1 MKRFIS
7 IMLSALLLAIPMSSY
22 AIFGKDNP
30 DKERKEL
37 QDKRNAAL
45 DMLYAEKPA
54 ARNELKSSKG
64 YAVFSNIGINL
75 FLVSTERGGGILRD
89 NRNGKD
95 TYMKMFSAGGGLGM
109 GIKDFSLIFVF
120 HTVEAMEEFQNS
132 GWDFSGQAD
141 ASAESGDKGAGAEA
155 AATVIPGTTIY
166 QLTKAGLA
174 LQATLKGTKFWAD
187 EDLNQGK

>member
-1 MKRFIS
+1 MKSFVS
-7 IMLSALLLAIPMSSY
+7 VLLSALLLAIPMSGY

-37 QDKRNAAL
+37 QEARNAAL
-45 DMLYAEKPA
+45 GKLYAEKPA
-54 ARNELKSSKG
+54 TRNELKSSKG

-75 FLVSTERGGGILRD
+75 FIVSTERGGGILRD

-120 HTVEAMEEFQNS
+120 HTVKAMEEFQRS
-132 GWDFSGQAD
+132 GWDFSAQAD
-141 ASAESGDKGAGAEA
+141 ASAESGDKGAGTEA

-166 QLTKAGLA
+166 QLTEAGLA

-187 EDLNQGK
+187 EDLN

>member
-1 MKRFIS
+1 MKSFVS
-7 IMLSALLLAIPMSSY
+7 VLLSALLLAIPMSSY
-22 AIFGKDNP
+22 ALFGKDSP
-30 DKERKEL
+30 DKERKDL
-37 QDKRNAAL
+37 QEARNAAL
-45 DMLYAEKPA
+45 GKLYAEKPST
-54 ARNELKSSKG
+54 RNELKSSKG

-75 FLVSTERGGGILRD
+75 FVVSTERGGGILRD

-109 GIKDFSLIFVF
+109 GVKDFSLIFVF
-120 HTVEAMEEFQNS
+120 HTVKAMEEFKSS
-132 GWDFSGQAD
+132 GWDFSAQAD

-166 QLTKAGLA
+166 QLTDAGLA

-187 EDLNQGK
+187 EDLN

>member
-1 MKRFIS
+1 MKSFVLVIIS
-7 IMLSALLLAIPMSSY
+7 VLLLAIPMSSH
-22 AIFGKDNP
+22 AFFGKKSP

-37 QDKRNAAL
+37 QESRQAAL
-45 DMLYAEKPA
+45 DTLYAEKPST
-54 ARNELKSSKG
+54 RNELKSSKG

-75 FLVSTERGGGILRD
+75 LLVSTERGGGILRD

-120 HTVEAMEEFQNS
+120 HTVKAMEEFQIS

-141 ASAESGDKGAGAEA
+141 AGRTTSANA
-155 AATVIPGTTIY
+155 AVSVIKIS
-166 QLTKAGLA
+166 
-174 LQATLKGTKFWAD
+174 
-187 EDLNQGK
+187 